1 MINQFVAENTQ
12 ANLNF
17 NIELQKD
24 KRVYCFIGEN
34 GVGKTQLLESMA
46 KSFLYCHSLLN
57 NKENYHKSLYVKDG
71 ISEKLNGKKLYL
83 PLGIKINENIVTQ
96 VIVINDEDCGGGIF
110 PESDVIGNEF
120 TQGFDEQRSQ
130 IRNDGNINNW
140 W

>member
-83 PLGIKINENIVTQ
+83 PLGIKINENIVKNKDIDKVENAFNYIDSNRIDSNGEVQ
-96 VIVINDEDCGGGIF
+96 VITFYE
-110 PESDVIGNEF
+110 
-120 TQGFDEQRSQ
+120 
-130 IRNDGNINNW
+130 
-140 W
+140 

>member
-46 KSFLYCHSLLN
+46 KSF
-57 NKENYHKSLYVKDG
+57 K
-71 ISEKLNGKKLYL
+71 
-83 PLGIKINENIVTQ
+83 
-96 VIVINDEDCGGGIF
+96 F
-110 PESDVIGNEF
+110 
-120 TQGFDEQRSQ
+120 
-130 IRNDGNINNW
+130 
-140 W
+140 